1 MMINFER
8 TFDNT
13 AVGYDRS
20 RPAYPKE
27 LYRDIFEYGKIDE
40 KSNVLEIGLGTG
52 KATEPILKT
61 GCRLIGIEP
70 GENLAGLAK
79 DKFKNYSN
87 FLLYTNTLQDYVC
100 PPESFDFIYSA
111 TAFHW
116 IPEEYGYKRVYELLK
131 SGGVFARFA
140 YHAGPDKERKKLTD
154 EIQNLYTLYFNATQ
168 SPKAFSEEDA
178 GKIAEIAGRYGFVD
192 LKYRLYELTKDFTA
206 DEYMELLR
214 TYPNHMSLDPSTREK
229 LFKGI
234 HSVIN
239 DHGGVISVYY
249 TVDLELARKA

>member
-1 MMINFER
+1 MIDFER

-20 RPAYPKE
+20 RPAYPEE
-27 LYRDIFEYGKIDE
+27 LYQDIFEYRKIDA
-40 KSNVLEIGLGTG
+40 KSNVFEIGLGTG
-52 KATEPILKT
+52 KATAPILET

-70 GENLAGLAK
+70 GEHLADLAK
-79 DKFKNYSN
+79 EKLKGYRN
-87 FLLYTNTLQDYVC
+87 FSLYTNTLQDYVC

-140 YHAGPDKERKKLTD
+140 YHAGPDKERKILTD
-154 EIQNLYTLYFNATQ
+154 EIQKLYALYLNATQ
-168 SPKAFSEEDA
+168 SPKQFAEEEA
-178 GKIAEIAGRYGFVD
+178 RKLAELAGRYGFVD
-192 LKYRLYELTKDFTA
+192 LKCRLYESTKDFTA

-214 TYPNHMSLDPSTREK
+214 TYPNHMALEPHAREK

-234 HSVIN
+234 HTAIN
-239 DHGGVISVYY
+239 KHGGVITVYY
-249 TVDLELARKA
+249 TMDLELARKA

>member
-1 MMINFER
+1 MIDFER

-20 RPAYPKE
+20 RPTYPKE
-27 LYRDIFEYGKIDE
+27 LYQDIFEYGKIDA

-52 KATEPILKT
+52 KATESILET
-61 GCRLIGIEP
+61 GCHLVGIEP

-79 DKFKNYSN
+79 KKFKDYSN
-87 FLLYTNTLQDYVC
+87 LVLYTNTLQDYTC

-140 YHAGPDKERKKLTD
+140 YHAGPDKGRKMLTD
-154 EIQNLYTLYFNATQ
+154 EIQKLYALYLNATQ
-168 SPKAFSEEDA
+168 SPKVFSEEDA
-178 GKIAEIAGRYGFVD
+178 EKLVEVARRYGFVD

-214 TYPNHMSLDPSTREK
+214 TYPNHMALEASTREK

-234 HSVIN
+234 HSAIN
-239 DHGGVISVYY
+239 NHGGVISVYY
-249 TVDLELARKA
+249 TMDLELARKV

>member
-1 MMINFER
+1 MIDFER

-20 RPAYPKE
+20 RPVYPEE
-27 LYRDIFEYGKIDE
+27 LYQDIFEYRKIDTQ
-40 KSNVLEIGLGTG
+40 SNVLEIGLGTG
-52 KATEPILKT
+52 KATKPILET
-61 GCRLIGIEP
+61 GCRLVGIEP
-70 GENLAGLAK
+70 GENLANLAK
-79 DKFKNYSN
+79 EKFKSYYN
-87 FLLYTNTLQDYVC
+87 FSLYTNTLQDYTC

-140 YHAGPDKERKKLTD
+140 YHAGPDKERKMLTD
-154 EIQNLYTLYFNATQ
+154 EIQRLYGLYLHTTQ
-168 SPKAFSEEDA
+168 VPKEFAEEDA
-178 GKIAEIAGRYGFVD
+178 RKTAEIAGRYGFID
-192 LKYRLYELTKDFTA
+192 LKYRLYELAKDFTA

-214 TYPNHMSLDPSTREK
+214 TYPNHMALEPCARKK

-234 HSVIN
+234 HSAIN
-239 DHGGVISVYY
+239 NHGGIITVYY
-249 TVDLELARKA
+249 TIDLELAKKA

>member
-1 MMINFER
+1 MIDFER

-20 RPAYPKE
+20 RPAYPEE
-27 LYRDIFEYGKIDE
+27 LYQDIFEYGKIGA

-61 GCRLIGIEP
+61 GCRLVGIEP

-79 DKFKNYSN
+79 EKFKNDRN
-87 FLLYTNTLQDYVC
+87 FLLYTNTLQDYAC
-100 PPESFDFIYSA
+100 PAEFFDFIYSA

-116 IPEEYGYKRVYELLK
+116 IPEEYGYKRVYELLR

-140 YHAGPDKERKKLTD
+140 YHAGPDKERKMLTD
-154 EIQNLYTLYFNATQ
+154 EIQKLYALYLNATQ

-178 GKIAEIAGRYGFVD
+178 VKIAEIAGRYGFID

-214 TYPNHMSLDPSTREK
+214 TYPNHMALEPCTREK

-234 HSVIN
+234 HSAIN
-239 DHGGVISVYY
+239 NHGGVISVYY